1 MPTALITGASTGI
14 GRDLAFECAR
24 AGYDLAVVARN
35 RNQLESLAA
44 AVGSETGRH
53 VLVISED
60 LTRPEAPAH
69 IREALRD
76 CAVDVL
82 INNAGIGLRGM
93 FHELPA
99 DKQMAMLQLNVNAL
113 THLTRLFLP
122 AMVERRKGH
131 VMNVASTAAFQPG
144 PLMAVYYASKAYVL
158 SLSEA
163 LHHEL
168 RECGV
173 IVTALCPG
181 PTETEFGAR
190 AEMGGTRLF
199 ESENIMSSAEV
210 ARAGFQAMMAGKP
223 AVIPGRRNAVIA
235 FATRF
240 VPRQV
245 AAGLARKLQEKN

>member
-44 AVGSETGRH
+44 EVGSETGRH
-53 VLVISED
+53 VLIIAED
-60 LTRPEAPAH
+60 LTRPEAPAG

-82 INNAGIGLRGM
+82 INNAGVALRGM
-93 FHELPA
+93 FHELPVE
-99 DKQMAMLQLNVNAL
+99 KQMAMLQLNVNAL

-122 AMVERRKGH
+122 AMVERRKGR

-163 LHHEL
+163 LHNEV
-168 RECGV
+168 REFGV

-181 PTETEFGAR
+181 PTETEFGTR
-190 AEMGGTRLF
+190 AEMSGTRLF

-210 ARAGFQAMMAGKP
+210 ARAGFQALMDGKP

-235 FATRF
+235 FATRL

-245 AAGLARKLQEKN
+245 AAGLARKMQEKK